1 MVVRGVPG
9 IKNFFHPKRRWLE
22 EDFYQIFPPFLPF
35 FSTKTIFV
43 WGKIFP
49 PKKICCTFCCFDG
62 PLIHPLE
69 VNQLHKKPRWGKIE
83 DTLQEINISHLRKRK
98 IIFKY
103 AIFEGYVS
111 SLEGTFL
118 LNCLNGKHF
127 VFLQLNLDMFKMI
140 FYLSIVVN
148 HHQNILGTFSKHR
161 RVANSIKPY
170 WNNSCQRSTFHHSL
184 DGFIWSWEAAKHRT
198 GLFSE
203 ELEAISNQHSGS
215 KHVSFDLFEV
225 FCNSTSQLTAP
236 QLRRGVG
243 GYI

>member
-9 IKNFFHPKRRWLE
+9 IKKFFHPKRRWLE
-22 EDFYQIFPPFLPF
+22 EDFYQFFHHFYQFFPL
-35 FSTKTIFV
+35 KR
-43 WGKIFP
+43 KIFP

-62 PLIHPLE
+62 PLIHPPE

-83 DTLQEINISHLRKRK
+83 DTLQEINISHLRKRN

-127 VFLQLNLDMFKMI
+127 VFLQLNLDLFKMI

-170 WNNSCQRSTFHHSL
+170 
-184 DGFIWSWEAAKHRT
+184 
-198 GLFSE
+198 
-203 ELEAISNQHSGS
+203 
-215 KHVSFDLFEV
+215 
-225 FCNSTSQLTAP
+225 
-236 QLRRGVG
+236 
-243 GYI
+243 